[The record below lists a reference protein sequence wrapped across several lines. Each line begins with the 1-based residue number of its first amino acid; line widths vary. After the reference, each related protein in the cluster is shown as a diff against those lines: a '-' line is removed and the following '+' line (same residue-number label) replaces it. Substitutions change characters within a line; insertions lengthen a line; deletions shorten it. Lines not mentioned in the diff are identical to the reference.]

1 MRSQPTYNFRAR
13 TALRGA
19 HGFTLV
25 EVMISM
31 TISLLILAALVGMFV
46 NTSRNNNEM
55 QKTNGLIENGRFA
68 VQLLQNDLA
77 HAGYWGG
84 YIPQFDDLSSTAVP
98 ADVPAVVPD
107 VCAAYNTWNQP
118 YKSALLGISVQASEA
133 LPACLSALAKRADTD
148 VLVVRHADTCLPG
161 TANCDADI
169 AGRLYIQS
177 SVCKAERNA
186 GTVQAASA
194 NTITLSPNASATN
207 NAYVGLTIRTA
218 GQVNSIS
225 SYDGGTK
232 VATLSTLWATV
243 PALDS
248 GYSFEYVFGTTAFP
262 LYQRDC
268 VGTGTPATLPIT
280 GGTLAEKRWVVSN
293 VYYIHDYAH
302 PDRGDEVIPTL
313 VRSQLNVVGGTLAH
327 QPPVPLIDGIEAF
340 RVALGIDNLSD
351 SGAAVDY
358 TDAIDWLDSNKT
370 SPTNRGDGQPDE
382 FVRCTTALP
391 CTAAQ
396 LTDVVAVKL
405 YLLARS
411 RDKTPGHVD
420 DRTYC
425 LGEYDSDG
433 ACPVENTIA
442 AANDDYKRH
451 VFTTSVRLINI
462 SARRETP

>member
-1 MRSQPTYNFRAR
+1 MRSNPNCTPRAR
-13 TALRGA
+13 AALRRE

-25 EVMISM
+25 ELMISM

-55 QKTNGLIENGRFA
+55 QKMNGVIENGRFA

-84 YIPQFDDLSSTAVP
+84 YVPQFDDLSSTAVP

-118 YKSALLGISVQASEA
+118 YKSALLGIPVQASED
-133 LPACLSALAKRADTD
+133 LPACLAALSKRADTD
-148 VLVVRHADTCLPG
+148 VLVVRHAETCLPG
-161 TANCDADI
+161 TVNCDADV

-177 SVCKAERNA
+177 SSCKAERNA
-186 GTVQAASA
+186 GTVQAATA
-194 NTITLSPNASATN
+194 NTVTLSPNASDTN
-207 NAYVGLTIRTA
+207 NAYAGLTIRTA

-225 SYDGGTK
+225 AYDGSTK
-232 VATLSTLWATV
+232 VATMSTLWTTV
-243 PALDS
+243 PPLDS
-248 GYSFEYVFGTTAFP
+248 AYSFEYVLGTSVFP

-293 VYYIHDYAH
+293 IYYIHDYAH
-302 PDRGDEVIPTL
+302 PDRADEVIPTL
-313 VRSQLNVVGGTLAH
+313 VRSQLNVVGGTLVH
-327 QPPVPLIDGIEAF
+327 QAPVPLIDGIEAF

-351 SGAAVDY
+351 SAAAVDY
-358 TDAIDWLDSNKT
+358 TDAIDWFDSSKT
-370 SPTNRGDGQPDE
+370 SPMNRGDGQPDA

-411 RDKTPGHVD
+411 RDMTQGHVD

-442 AANDDYKRH
+442 AANDSYKRH